1 MNAPIVV
8 TTGFVASTVEGTPT
22 TLKRSGSDYSATIF
36 AKLMAAS
43 KARERHRRFLA
54 HTTEPPA
61 KSSARFALAQIT
73 MWKNVDGVYTADP
86 RRVPEAFP
94 IESLKYDE
102 AIELA
107 FFGAQARAAHCPDS
121 SSFPQF
127 AAPRAAKHRS
137 STPGHPRKPPVQ
149 RRRQVLHP
157 SAMAPCIEERIPIFV
172 RNIFNPAHPGTVIE
186 GRACSLESSA
196 EAWSVEAVAA
206 RAQNRKA
213 ACPVKLRDN
222 ESPIR
227 GITSV
232 DQVSLVSIEGAQL
245 LGLAD
250 VSQRLFGAIREA
262 GAQVPPLLVTLRTRR
277 SIATHVHLPAHLHL
291 HTGEASRQVI
301 MITQASADSSICV
314 VTPTSDAERALRCI
328 EAAFQLSLIHI

>member
-107 FFGAQARAAHCPDS
+107 FFVAQAREKSNVYGPETLRVGKNVPK
-121 SSFPQF
+121 F
-127 AAPRAAKHRS
+127 
-137 STPGHPRKPPVQ
+137 
-149 RRRQVLHP
+149 
-157 SAMAPCIEERIPIFV
+157 
-172 RNIFNPAHPGTVIE
+172 
-186 GRACSLESSA
+186 SL
-196 EAWSVEAVAA
+196 
-206 RAQNRKA
+206 RAQR
-213 ACPVKLRDN
+213 
-222 ESPIR
+222 
-227 GITSV
+227 
-232 DQVSLVSIEGAQL
+232 
-245 LGLAD
+245 
-250 VSQRLFGAIREA
+250 A
-262 GAQVPPLLVTLRTRR
+262 GKVR
-277 SIATHVHLPAHLHL
+277 SK
-291 HTGEASRQVI
+291 E
-301 MITQASADSSICV
+301 
-314 VTPTSDAERALRCI
+314 
-328 EAAFQLSLIHI
+328 

>member
-127 AAPRAAKHRS
+127 AAPRAAKHPPPRAIHASPLCNGGGRS
-137 STPGHPRKPPVQ
+137 SIPLRWRRASKSASPFSSATFSTP
-149 RRRQVLHP
+149 
-157 SAMAPCIEERIPIFV
+157 RIP
-172 RNIFNPAHPGTVIE
+172 
-186 GRACSLESSA
+186 GR
-196 EAWSVEAVAA
+196 
-206 RAQNRKA
+206 
-213 ACPVKLRDN
+213 
-222 ESPIR
+222 
-227 GITSV
+227 
-232 DQVSLVSIEGAQL
+232 
-245 LGLAD
+245 
-250 VSQRLFGAIREA
+250 
-262 GAQVPPLLVTLRTRR
+262 
-277 SIATHVHLPAHLHL
+277 
-291 HTGEASRQVI
+291 
-301 MITQASADSSICV
+301 
-314 VTPTSDAERALRCI
+314 
-328 EAAFQLSLIHI
+328 